1 MYDLFKRQ
9 RQKKSNLPPFP
20 MKVKKKKPSF
30 LTNIT
35 AVISLSVEIPD

>member
-1 MYDLFKRQ
+1 MIYLKTKT
-9 RQKKSNLPPFP
+9 KKIKSSPFSNQS
-20 MKVKKKKPSF
+20 KKKKPSF